1 MASRKRTMISPR
13 KDGLLHGRRLE
24 FFHHEA
30 LKEWNTPG
38 QMDSFALIHPRRK
51 KRKTPLYVVLH
62 SAGHDLYSC
71 IGCSVFKNNHDIY
84 RTPEDFFGLYL
95 DCRAHESTD
104 FWWGGINAKGD
115 GAPERKVQVQNVE
128 KRVYATIE
136 WVMTRYPVDPE
147 RVYIC
152 GNSMGGSGALG
163 LGMCRGDLFAAVKV
177 NVPAGVEHMLDRCF
191 HSSLP
196 AADPPV
202 CVDYSAPNDV
212 WSAGHETFFNVMR
225 QNRFALYA
233 YWADFGHANSD
244 SIMLAKN
251 DLIHSFDWLSI
262 RKNQAYPAFTNTSC
276 DDLNP
281 WETGDPASTLPGQI
295 NGFCRWK
302 NGMDR
307 QDSFTMKLFLCTP
320 ETLPT
325 SFPIPETAKT
335 DVTLRRIQ
343 RFKILPGEEILWSFG
358 KEKGCVKADEK
369 GLVTLPGLTLT
380 GEETVLTLTRM

>member
-177 NVPAGVEHMLDRCF
+177 NVPAGVEIVSVL
-191 HSSLP
+191 STSLSVTVIFIVSP
-196 AADPPV
+196 
-202 CVDYSAPNDV
+202 S
-212 WSAGHETFFNVMR
+212 
-225 QNRFALYA
+225 
-233 YWADFGHANSD
+233 
-244 SIMLAKN
+244 
-251 DLIHSFDWLSI
+251 
-262 RKNQAYPAFTNTSC
+262 AFTEACTSGRISPC
-276 DDLNP
+276 DISEGSEDSPPEEVILAP
-281 WETGDPASTLPGQI
+281 EGSMVLKTAATDSATSRVTASFVMQACSCAGSSP
-295 NGFCRWK
+295 
-302 NGMDR
+302 
-307 QDSFTMKLFLCTP
+307 
-320 ETLPT
+320 
-325 SFPIPETAKT
+325 
-335 DVTLRRIQ
+335 
-343 RFKILPGEEILWSFG
+343 
-358 KEKGCVKADEK
+358 
-369 GLVTLPGLTLT
+369 
-380 GEETVLTLTRM
+380 